1 MELRQG
7 KITLQTE
14 RNTRF
19 FKKTWSLNICQLFLR
34 LANDT
39 DNYKY
44 EEIKEAPIPG
54 SLMIVC
60 MYTIFKAFP

>member
-1 MELRQG
+1 MDLRQG

-19 FKKTWSLNICQLFLR
+19 FKKTWSLNICKLFLR